1 MNYHWKDSLIIADA
15 LNHIP
20 YQAIA
25 HNELQDNITEMLDEV
40 NYDMDVQITKKKN

>member
-1 MNYHWKDSLIIADA
+1 MNYHWKDSLITADA
-15 LNHIP
+15 PNHIP
-20 YQAIA
+20 YKTIA